1 MKLKLLKNQKGI
13 ALVEMALLL
22 PLLLIITFGII
33 EFSIVLW
40 DQAVV
45 TNASREGART
55 GIVWADPRITDGE
68 IETVVANYCAGHLI
82 SFNGA
87 SVPTTTITRT
97 GSSAGDPLTVTV
109 NYNFD
114 FLVISALIPPLGDGL
129 NLSAQTIMR
138 ME

>member
-1 MKLKLLKNQKGI
+1 MKYGLLKNQKGI

-33 EFSIVLW
+33 EFSIALW

-45 TNASREGART
+45 TNASREGARA
-55 GIVWADPRITDGE
+55 GIVWADPRPTDGE
-68 IETVVANYCAGHLI
+68 IQTVVANYCAGRLI

-87 SVPTTTITRT
+87 TAPATTITRT
-97 GSSAGDPLTVTV
+97 DSSAGSPLTVTV

-114 FLVISALIPPLGDGL
+114 FLVISALVPPLGDGL
-129 NLSAQTIMR
+129 NLSARTVMR